1 MCHQGT
7 QNQIRQG
14 RDSYATS
21 SLSQTT
27 RMATKM
33 PSMVSKGATDT
44 NKCASLRLL
53 EKKRELRDAQEL
65 LEAERASFTRKREE
79 LNHIESELN
88 KKYNDL
94 RQSKEKANQHMLQ
107 NNLKQERAEGRSA
120 KEEHLCRELDSE
132 MEVLQQ
138 QIDIRQ

>member
-1 MCHQGT
+1 M
-7 QNQIRQG
+7 
-14 RDSYATS
+14 S

-27 RMATKM
+27 SMATKM
-33 PSMVSKGATDT
+33 PSMATAGAANA

-65 LEAERASFTRKREE
+65 LEAERTRFTQKKGE
-79 LNHIESELN
+79 LNRIELELE

-94 RQSKEKANQHMLQ
+94 RQSKEKANQHMIQ
-107 NNLKQERAEGRSA
+107 NNRKQKRAEEQSA
-120 KEEHLCRELDSE
+120 EEEQLCRELDSE

-138 QIDIRQ
+138 QIDKRA

>member
-1 MCHQGT
+1 M
-7 QNQIRQG
+7 
-14 RDSYATS
+14 S

-27 RMATKM
+27 SMATKM
-33 PSMVSKGATDT
+33 PSMATTGAANA

-65 LEAERASFTRKREE
+65 LEAERTRFNQKKEE
-79 LNHIESELN
+79 LNHIELELE

-94 RQSKEKANQHMLQ
+94 RQSKEKANQHMIQ
-107 NNLKQERAEGRSA
+107 NNRKQKRAEAQSA
-120 KEEHLCRELDSE
+120 EEEQLCRELDSE

-138 QIDIRQ
+138 QIDKCT